1 MRLPDLE
8 RAVVDGRKLRDYLL
22 STSHP
27 IGRFKATFFM
37 GLGYSRS
44 SWQELAND
52 LRALVLTED
61 AVPAGESRYGRKFE
75 VRGTLEGPSG
85 RRAAVVT
92 VWIIPRVG
100 EPPRLITAYPGAES

>member
-1 MRLPDLE
+1 MKLPDVE

-27 IGRFKATFFM
+27 IGRFKAAFFI

-52 LRALVLTED
+52 LRGLAMTGN
-61 AVPAGESRYGRKFE
+61 AAPAGESPYGRKFE
-75 VRGTLEGPSG
+75 VRGTLEGPTG
-85 RRAAVVT
+85 RRATVVT